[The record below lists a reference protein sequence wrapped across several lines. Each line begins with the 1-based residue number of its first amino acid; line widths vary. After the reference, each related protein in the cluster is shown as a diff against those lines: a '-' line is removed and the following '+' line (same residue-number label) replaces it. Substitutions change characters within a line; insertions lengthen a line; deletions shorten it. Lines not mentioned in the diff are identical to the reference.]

1 MKPKGRR
8 NILTLLALCFFVLA
22 PVRTLAVEA
31 AGPGEPGEEQALEL
45 SLVQAIDMAL
55 EHDLGL
61 VRTNLDLRLAQK
73 EEEAAREAYYQ
84 LQYTLPRENGYFVY
98 DPDDPT
104 TLKAEQSYYGYLAA
118 QARTETGQKQ
128 LQVAADRVV
137 AAVQEKYFAVLEA
150 RQALESALAGAASAE
165 AAAQAAR
172 ARYQVG
178 MISQLELDQAEQDR
192 ADAEKNAADAKAALE
207 QAYRS
212 LNDLLG
218 LPSTARPVLTEEI
231 VFSPVEPIDNL
242 AAYARSVLAQDPV
255 LWQLQRGVDLEK
267 TLSGQPGT
275 DEERAALKIEQASL
289 DRDRYRRQME
299 QAIPQIYEGIL
310 QMERQCKTLEQA
322 LATARESLRVAELS
336 YQVGLATQADVL
348 AARAGVA
355 RAEEALLRLAVQHR
369 LAKLRLAKPWVDA
382 AGSAGA

>member
-1 MKPKGRR
+1 
-8 NILTLLALCFFVLA
+8 
-22 PVRTLAVEA
+22 
-31 AGPGEPGEEQALEL
+31 
-45 SLVQAIDMAL
+45 
-55 EHDLGL
+55 
-61 VRTNLDLRLAQK
+61 
-73 EEEAAREAYYQ
+73 EEAAREAYYQ
-84 LQYTLPRENGYFVY
+84 LQYTLPRENGYFLY

-137 AAVQEKYFAVLEA
+137 ADVHKKYFAVLEA
-150 RQALESALAGAASAE
+150 RQALESALAGAAGAE

-172 ARYQVG
+172 ARYQAG

-192 ADAEKNAADAKAALE
+192 MDAEKNAADAKAALE

-218 LPSTARPVLTEEI
+218 LPSTARPVLTEEV

-299 QAIPQIYEGIL
+299 QAIPEIYEGIL

-369 LAKLRLAKPWVDA
+369 LAKLRLAKPWLDA